1 MIISPPIRDGSAT
14 PEKTKWELVIRDK
27 NFLDLNTWL
36 SLVDT
41 RFVLLFLEFTKK
53 ILASVYE
60 RSYESSILPPSEKPL
75 LKILAARWFLLS
87 WAFAFKKTRAK
98 RVHSAFGGFGGLAP
112 EQDLEW
118 EFITVVKK
126 YPLCILAYFFLNLWT
141 FSRNLKKLPLD

>member
-1 MIISPPIRDGSAT
+1 MARLLPK
-14 PEKTKWELVIRDK
+14 KTKWELVIRDK

-98 RVHSAFGGFGGLAP
+98 RVHSCFWGFRGACPLNKIT
-112 EQDLEW
+112 EW